1 MNRKSIIGILC
12 AAGLCGLMLTACGK
26 KDDTADNNNS
36 NNSSQTAT
44 DNSAANNNNG
54 AGNSGN
60 GANNANGANGVE
72 VHTDGAN
79 TVHGDNPGRSRDI
92 DGDGFVEDVV
102 DDVIDGAEDII
113 DDAARGV
120 GDVLDDLSPDEHDRT
135 TATTANR

>member
-1 MNRKSIIGILC
+1 MNRKSITGILC

-26 KDDTADNNNS
+26 KDDTAAGNNNGGDTSRTGTTSSSVNNNNS
-36 NNSSQTAT
+36 
-44 DNSAANNNNG
+44 
-54 AGNSGN
+54 AGNSLN
-60 GANNANGANGVE
+60 DANGVD

>member
-1 MNRKSIIGILC
+1 MNRKSITGILC

-26 KDDTADNNNS
+26 KDDTDAGNNNGGDTS
-36 NNSSQTAT
+36 RTGTTSS
-44 DNSAANNNNG
+44 SANNNNS
-54 AGNSGN
+54 AGNSLNDN
-60 GANNANGANGVE
+60 GAEA
-72 VHTDGAN
+72 HTDGAN

-135 TATTANR
+135 TETTANR